1 MRCKAYAKI
10 NLCLEVLGKRDDG
23 YHEIK
28 TIVQTIDMADDIEI
42 TEAETLRIHCDYAG
56 IQNDSNI
63 VNTAAKVL
71 LEYCGVTRGADISL
85 VKNIPVGFGFGG
97 GSADAAAT
105 LYGLN
110 MIWKLGLSRAELMD
124 VAARV
129 GSDVPALLTGGTI
142 LAEGAGEVI
151 SELPSVSVPDI
162 LLICP
167 SMTIPEKTSHMYSQI
182 TQMHYSDG
190 IATDRMINNINQ
202 QKLIDSDIFNI
213 FETIAMSNFHGLSE
227 LYTMVECIE
236 GVTPHLCGAG
246 PAMYCLL
253 ENQDK
258 YKQLAEICY
267 KYAADTYVVHA
278 IMPNRPNI
286 WRS

>member
-23 YHEIK
+23 FHEIK
-28 TIVQTIDMADDIEI
+28 TIVQTIDMADDIDI
-42 TEAETLRIHCDYAG
+42 TESDTLTIDCDDVG
-56 IQNDSNI
+56 IPSDSNI

-71 LEYCGVTRGADISL
+71 LEYCCVTRGAHISL
-85 VKNIPVGFGFGG
+85 AKNIPVGFGFGG

-110 MIWKLGLSRAELMD
+110 LIWKLGLSTVELID
-124 VAARV
+124 VAAKI

-142 LAEGAGEVI
+142 LAEGAGEI
-151 SELPSVSVPDI
+151 ICELPSISGPDI

-167 SMTIPEKTSHMYSQI
+167 SLTIPEKTRHMYSHI

-190 IATDRMINNINQ
+190 GATDRMINNINQ
-202 QKLIDSDIFNI
+202 QKLIDTDIFNI
-213 FETIAMSNFHGLSE
+213 FETIAMTNFKGLSE
-227 LYTMVECIE
+227 LYTMVQCIG

-253 ENQDK
+253 EDQGK
-258 YKQLAEICY
+258 CKQLADICY
-267 KYAADTYVVHA
+267 KYGADTYVVHA
-278 IMPNRPNI
+278 IMPTRPNI
-286 WRS
+286 